1 MSEMSVCFTVLDI
14 CSLSY
19 YHCCNLVL
27 YKSSSSVDLL
37 CVAEVWHNR
46 DEKQNFLQSFDAQL
60 VREEKR
66 LEVEE
71 ELRVQVGA
79 ELSSGACDE

>member
-1 MSEMSVCFTVLDI
+1 
-14 CSLSY
+14 
-19 YHCCNLVL
+19 
-27 YKSSSSVDLL
+27 VDLL
-37 CVAEVWHNR
+37 CVADVWHCR
-46 DEKQNFLQSFDAQL
+46 DEKQNFIQSFDAQL

-79 ELSSGACDE
+79 ELSSRGGIRVM

>member
-1 MSEMSVCFTVLDI
+1 MDF
-14 CSLSY
+14 
-19 YHCCNLVL
+19 
-27 YKSSSSVDLL
+27 L

-46 DEKQNFLQSFDAQL
+46 DEKQNFLQCFDAEL

-71 ELRVQVGA
+71 ELRVQVGP
-79 ELSSGACDE
+79 ELSSGRGGGL

>member
-1 MSEMSVCFTVLDI
+1 M
-14 CSLSY
+14 
-19 YHCCNLVL
+19 
-27 YKSSSSVDLL
+27 

-46 DEKQNFLQSFDAQL
+46 DEKQNFLQRFDAQL

-79 ELSSGACDE
+79 ELSSRGKPGACDEGSPVNTSKSIRSGALSFIILSWTLVGI

>member
-1 MSEMSVCFTVLDI
+1 
-14 CSLSY
+14 
-19 YHCCNLVL
+19 
-27 YKSSSSVDLL
+27 VDLL
-37 CVAEVWHNR
+37 CVADVWHCR
-46 DEKQNFLQSFDAQL
+46 DEKQNFIQSFDAQL

-79 ELSSGACDE
+79 ELSSGGGIRVM

>member
-1 MSEMSVCFTVLDI
+1 M
-14 CSLSY
+14 Y
-19 YHCCNLVL
+19 
-27 YKSSSSVDLL
+27 LL

-46 DEKQNFLQSFDAQL
+46 DEKQNFLQHFDAQL

-79 ELSSGACDE
+79 ELSSVGNQGPVMKEAQ

>member
-1 MSEMSVCFTVLDI
+1 M
-14 CSLSY
+14 
-19 YHCCNLVL
+19 
-27 YKSSSSVDLL
+27 DLL

-46 DEKQNFLQSFDAQL
+46 DEKQNFLQCFDAQL

-71 ELRVQVGA
+71 ELRVQVGV
-79 ELSSGACDE
+79 ELSSGGILGPVMKDAQ

>member
-1 MSEMSVCFTVLDI
+1 M
-14 CSLSY
+14 
-19 YHCCNLVL
+19 
-27 YKSSSSVDLL
+27 DLL

-46 DEKQNFLQSFDAQL
+46 DEKQNFLQGFDAQL

-79 ELSSGACDE
+79 ELSSGGGPGACDEGGSVNTY

>member
-1 MSEMSVCFTVLDI
+1 M
-14 CSLSY
+14 
-19 YHCCNLVL
+19 
-27 YKSSSSVDLL
+27 DLL

-46 DEKQNFLQSFDAQL
+46 DEKQNFLQGFDAQL

-79 ELSSGACDE
+79 ELSSGGEPGASDEGGSVNTY

>member
-1 MSEMSVCFTVLDI
+1 M
-14 CSLSY
+14 
-19 YHCCNLVL
+19 
-27 YKSSSSVDLL
+27 DLL

-46 DEKQNFLQSFDAQL
+46 DEEQNFLQSFDAQL

-79 ELSSGACDE
+79 EPSSGSCDEVNTSLTCQ